1 MQTSIF
7 LAKLMG
13 PILAL
18 AGLAMLINR
27 KGLDAL
33 AEEFLRS
40 RALFFLLGLIDF
52 AVGLAIVL
60 THNVWVADWRI
71 IITLL
76 GWLLLAR
83 GVVRTLVPD
92 RIKPLGLKL
101 VKSQNAM
108 TGSVAAVLVLGL
120 VLSFFGYVR

>member
-52 AVGLAIVL
+52 TVGLAIVL

-83 GVVRTLVPD
+83 GVVRTLAPD
-92 RIKPLGLKL
+92 QIKPLGTKLLKN
-101 VKSQNAM
+101 QNVMA
-108 TGSVAAVLVLGL
+108 GSVAVVLVLGL

>member
-27 KGLDAL
+27 KELEAL
-33 AEEFLRS
+33 AQEFLRS
-40 RALFFLLGLIDF
+40 RALFFLLGLVDF
-52 AVGLAIVL
+52 ATGLAIVL

-76 GWLLLAR
+76 GWLLLVR
-83 GVVRTLVPD
+83 GTVRVLIPD
-92 RIKPLGLKL
+92 QIKPFGIKLLKNP
-101 VKSQNAM
+101 NAV
-108 TGSVAAVLVLGL
+108 TGSVAIVLVLGL
-120 VLSFFGYVR
+120 VLSYFGYVR

>member
-27 KGLDAL
+27 KELEAL
-33 AEEFLRS
+33 AQEFLRS
-40 RALFFLLGLIDF
+40 RALFFLLGLVDLG
-52 AVGLAIVL
+52 VGLAIVL

-76 GWLLLAR
+76 GWFLLVR
-83 GVVRTLVPD
+83 GAVRVLIPD
-92 RIKPLGLKL
+92 QIKPFGVKLLKNTN
-101 VKSQNAM
+101 VV
-108 TGSVAAVLVLGL
+108 TGSVAVTLVLGL
-120 VLSFFGYVR
+120 VLSYFGYVR

>member
-27 KGLDAL
+27 KELEAL
-33 AEEFLRS
+33 AQEFLRS
-40 RALFFLLGLIDF
+40 RALFFVLGLVDLG
-52 AVGLAIVL
+52 VGLAIVL

-76 GWLLLAR
+76 GWFLLVR
-83 GVVRTLVPD
+83 GAVRVLIPD
-92 RIKPLGLKL
+92 QIKPFGVKLLKNTN
-101 VKSQNAM
+101 VV
-108 TGSVAAVLVLGL
+108 TGSVAVTLVLGL
-120 VLSFFGYVR
+120 VLSYFGYVR